1 MAAPTI
7 TVRIKETKDVEKL
20 LKRLP
25 FDVREKALKKS
36 LRNAATIFAKEVR
49 RKAGALDGSSY
60 NRPAWGA
67 NVTPGTLSKSITSPK
82 SVPDKSKP
90 SIVRA
95 RVTTRG
101 VANKYAA
108 MAEYGHEKWIFGN
121 KYEGNNDKKTPPVGF
136 WRSSTDETTGAVDRR
151 IQEILKAEIRKL
163 INA

>member
-7 TVRIKETKDVEKL
+7 TVKIKETKDVEKL
-20 LKRLP
+20 LKKLP
-25 FDVREKALKKS
+25 FDVREIALRKS
-36 LRNAATIFAKEVR
+36 LRSAATIFAREVR

-60 NRPAWGA
+60 NRPAWGS
-67 NVTPGTLSKSITSPK
+67 NVTPGTLSKNITSPK
-82 SVPDKSKP
+82 SIRRGVPSN
-90 SIVRA
+90 IVKV
-95 RVTTRG
+95 RVTTSNQ
-101 VANKYAA
+101 ANKYAA

-136 WRSSTDETTGAVDRR
+136 WRSSTDETEASVDRR